1 MPPLFVIRLAPQK
14 LQTEMV
20 SQDFRCQLEGYGL
33 TAANIMYRRPDCPGF
48 FFVTVKFKQNFREPV
63 ALR

>member
-33 TAANIMYRRPDCPGF
+33 TAANIMYHYVSATGLPLVTPDLCLAGF
-48 FFVTVKFKQNFREPV
+48 
-63 ALR
+63 

>member
-1 MPPLFVIRLAPQK
+1 MPPLFAIRLAPQK

-33 TAANIMYRRPDCPGF
+33 TAANFYYVSATGLPLVTPDLCLAGF
-48 FFVTVKFKQNFREPV
+48 
-63 ALR
+63 